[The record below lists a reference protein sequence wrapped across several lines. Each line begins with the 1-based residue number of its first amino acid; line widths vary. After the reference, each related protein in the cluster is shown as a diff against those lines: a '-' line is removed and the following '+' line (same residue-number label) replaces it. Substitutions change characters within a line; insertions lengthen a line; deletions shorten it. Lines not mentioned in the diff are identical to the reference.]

1 MYKDI
6 PKEDGKSFQK
16 DGSENHVGKQT
27 NRNMFQKD
35 GGSKGNR
42 NESYD
47 QNTDHDRQQFQ
58 GVGNG
63 SPPHRFDNQQT
74 WPNRRPFRPDTL
86 PVEELRGK
94 KNFHPAGRRGNNQ
107 GNFHP
112 DGNFGQEHYIQP
124 GRNKPGQQDF
134 QPDNRKGSGQQYFHP
149 TGGRGNFKN
158 DSRARGNGQNN
169 HSPGS
174 RRRNEQDIPFYGNSF
189 GIRGNGHHDKGQN
202 NSPMP
207 GDKDGMPDLVK
218 ECLLQTLMREGR
230 EGRY

>member
-1 MYKDI
+1 
-6 PKEDGKSFQK
+6 
-16 DGSENHVGKQT
+16 
-27 NRNMFQKD
+27 MFQKD

-86 PVEELRGK
+86 PVEELSGRGK

-158 DSRARGNGQNN
+158 ESRARGNGQNN

-174 RRRNEQDIPFYGNSF
+174 RRKNEQDIPFPT
-189 GIRGNGHHDKGQN
+189 H
-202 NSPMP
+202 SPPTATALATEAMVIMTRARTILP
-207 GDKDGMPDLVK
+207 CLVIK
-218 ECLLQTLMREGR
+218 MECQICSKNIC
-230 EGRY
+230 